1 MGVKSFQRRHVLGK
15 SSLLSG
21 VVHSMEDWF
30 KSQVERL
37 QESMKVLTQEAVAE
51 SGVDEVHYPTLAS
64 RFGELMIQAETLAI
78 HLKVVEM
85 YAKKRPV
92 DSIRSYL
99 VDELSRCAILL
110 SSSPSP
116 MDRVRMEYK
125 MKALGVALEVLRS

>member
-1 MGVKSFQRRHVLGK
+1 
-15 SSLLSG
+15 
-21 VVHSMEDWF
+21 MEDWF
-30 KSQVERL
+30 KNQVERL
-37 QESMKVLTQEAVAE
+37 QESLRATPQEVVAE
-51 SGVDEVHYPTLAS
+51 SGLDEVHYPTLAS

-85 YAKKRPV
+85 CAKKRPV

-125 MKALGVALEVLRS
+125 MKALGVALEVLRP

>member
-1 MGVKSFQRRHVLGK
+1 
-15 SSLLSG
+15 
-21 VVHSMEDWF
+21 MEDWF
-30 KSQVERL
+30 KNQVERL
-37 QESMKVLTQEAVAE
+37 QESLRATPQEVVAE
-51 SGVDEVHYPTLAS
+51 SGLDEVHYPTLAS
-64 RFGELMIQAETLAI
+64 RFGELMIQAETLPGI
-78 HLKVVEM
+78 QLYHKVVEL
-85 YAKKRPV
+85 YTRKKSV